1 MTDDQI
7 GKAVQL
13 RELGCSPVYAC
24 AMARRVSMLVI
35 EKAKILVGIG
45 LCPVAALS
53 EAAKL

>member
-7 GKAVQL
+7 GKAVKL